1 MNLKRLSPSEQ
12 VAYIKKKLG
21 YSILLRPK
29 HTCLNTG
36 IKKLNGVFGS
46 RKLGIV
52 YGKEIIIAGPY
63 SSGKTLIATKLAAKA
78 QKDGAIVGWG
88 DIENSFDPTF
98 VRKLGLDPDK
108 VALFEPEV
116 GIFGRTKKQR
126 SIDERLQ
133 TAEELFTI
141 MEDWLV
147 LQRKIQG
154 KNCKVCLVVD
164 SITNIMPEEEI
175 VASYTNQNMRTR
187 VSLAV
192 FLNYLTKR
200 WVTIAKNT
208 NAVPILIS
216 QLRQSP
222 NAMFRNPEYIPG
234 GKGLEYNASV
244 IALVRRIGAIKNNG
258 RLMSLMSTIK
268 NIKNKAGDG
277 SVEGLSCGFRI
288 DMEDK
293 KWQFMSV
300 DEIKK
305 MAKRKKWKKS
315 KSSSTL

>member
-1 MNLKRLSPSEQ
+1 MANLKKLTAQQQ
-12 VAYIKKKLG
+12 VEYIKKKLG
-21 YSILLRPK
+21 YSILMRPK

-36 IKKLNGVFGS
+36 IKRLNGVFGS
-46 RKLGIV
+46 RRNGLI

-63 SSGKTLIATKLAAKA
+63 SSGKTLIAAKLAAKA

-88 DIENSFDPTF
+88 DIENSYDATF
-98 VRKLGLDPDK
+98 VSQLGLDPEK

-116 GIFGRTKKQR
+116 GVFGRTKKQR
-126 SIDERLQ
+126 SVDERLQ
-133 TAEELFTI
+133 TAEELFTV

-154 KNCKVCLVVD
+154 KKCKVCLVVD

-208 NAVPILIS
+208 NAIIILIS

-234 GKGLEYNASV
+234 GKGLEYNSSV
-244 IALVRRIGAIKNNG
+244 IALVRRVGAIKKDG
-258 RLMSLMSTIK
+258 RLLSLMSTIK

-277 SVEGLSCGFRI
+277 SVEGLSCGFKI
-288 DMEDK
+288 DMTDK
-293 KWQFMSV
+293 KWQFMAV
-300 DEIKK
+300 DEIRK
-305 MAKRKKWKKS
+305 MAKRKK
-315 KSSSTL
+315 

>member
-1 MNLKRLSPSEQ
+1 MQLKKLSPQQQ
-12 VAYIKKKLG
+12 VEFIKKKLG
-21 YSILLRPK
+21 YSILMRPK
-29 HTCLNTG
+29 HTCLNTS
-36 IKKLNGVFGS
+36 IKSLNGVFGS
-46 RKLGIV
+46 RKLGLV
-52 YGKEIIIAGPY
+52 YGKEVIVAGPY

-78 QKDGAIVGWG
+78 QKDGATIGWV
-88 DIENSFDPTF
+88 DIENSFDPMF

-116 GIFGRTKKQR
+116 GVFGKTKKQR
-126 SIDERLQ
+126 SIEERLQ
-133 TAEELFTI
+133 TAEELFTVA
-141 MEDWLV
+141 EDWLV

-154 KNCKVCLVVD
+154 KNCKVCLVAD

-175 VASYTNQNMRTR
+175 LAGYTDQNMRTR

-192 FLNYLTKR
+192 FLNLLTKR

-208 NAVPILIS
+208 NAIIILIS

-222 NAMFRNPEYIPG
+222 NAMFKNPEYIPG

-244 IALVRRIGAIKNNG
+244 IALVRRVGAIKENG
-258 RLMSLMSTIK
+258 RLLSLMSTIK

-288 DMEDK
+288 DMKDS

-300 DEIKK
+300 DDIKK
-305 MAKRKKWKKS
+305 MAKRS
-315 KSSSTL
+315 R

>member
-1 MNLKRLSPSEQ
+1 MSTKLSKLTPSQQ
-12 VAYIKKKLG
+12 VEYIKKKLG
-21 YSILLRPK
+21 YSILMRPK
-29 HTCLNTG
+29 HTCLHTG
-36 IKKLNGVFGS
+36 IKRLNGVFGS
-46 RKLGIV
+46 RKSGII

-78 QKDGAIVGWG
+78 QKDGAIIGWG
-88 DIENSFDPTF
+88 DLENSFDPTF
-98 VRKLGLDPDK
+98 VSKLGLDSDK

-116 GIFGRTKKQR
+116 GVFGRTKKQR
-126 SIDERLQ
+126 SIEERLQ
-133 TAEELFTI
+133 TAEELFTM

-175 VASYTNQNMRTR
+175 VAGYTDQNMRTR

-208 NAVPILIS
+208 NAIIILVS
-216 QLRQSP
+216 QIRESP
-222 NAMFRNPEYIPG
+222 NAMFKNPEYLPG
-234 GKGLEYNASV
+234 GKGILFNASV
-244 IALVRRIGAIKNNG
+244 MTMVRRVGAIKKDG
-258 RLMSLMSTIK
+258 KLMSLFSTIK

-277 SVEGLSCGFRI
+277 SIEGLSCGFRI

-293 KWQFMSV
+293 KWQFMSL

-305 MAKRKKWKKS
+305 MAKRKK
-315 KSSSTL
+315 